1 MRHKGKCNNYI
12 HIKGRLQRKL
22 EDCKISQTE
31 TRKNL
36 TMLMKSDQI
45 RVTTHLR
52 NLFLKGWTYNSYPET
67 SGLNQNFYSKQNQWH
82 HRNRASSR
90 HSGFKHAQY
99 TIASQMKEKYRSLCG
114 PMLVSLEDSDPWKTM
129 KELQNK
135 NTKQAQ
141 EKLFQGFIT
150 NDLL

>member
-1 MRHKGKCNNYI
+1 
-12 HIKGRLQRKL
+12 
-22 EDCKISQTE
+22 
-31 TRKNL
+31 
-36 TMLMKSDQI
+36 
-45 RVTTHLR
+45 
-52 NLFLKGWTYNSYPET
+52 
-67 SGLNQNFYSKQNQWH
+67 
-82 HRNRASSR
+82 
-90 HSGFKHAQY
+90 
-99 TIASQMKEKYRSLCG
+99 MKEKYRSLCG